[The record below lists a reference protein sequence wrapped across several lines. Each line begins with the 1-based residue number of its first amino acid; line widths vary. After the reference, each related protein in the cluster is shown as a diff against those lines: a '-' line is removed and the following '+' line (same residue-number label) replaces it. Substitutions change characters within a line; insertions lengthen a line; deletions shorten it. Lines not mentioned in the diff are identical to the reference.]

1 MIMNELKIEMIDI
14 KGVVRRTDIITDKD
28 TILKQLATMLI
39 ESKERMESYTIEELS
54 VIVFHNV
61 INTSEYGQVTIKR
74 SFYIELY

>member
-1 MIMNELKIEMIDI
+1 MNELKIEMIDS
-14 KGVVRRTDIITDKD
+14 KGVVRKTDIITDKD

-39 ESKERMESYTIEELS
+39 ESKERMENYTIEELN

-61 INTSEYGQVTIKR
+61 INTSKYDQVTIKR